1 MYKLDYKLSYNILGC
16 CRFKRR
22 NSRNLLKGSS
32 TLVVRWGEQLGDN
45 RPTSNPVKSK
55 EPLTVR
61 ESSKDVNKE
70 ENRPQKKVAIVVIKI
85 VRFAISSINRLQ
97 NDFQPR

>member
-1 MYKLDYKLSYNILGC
+1 
-16 CRFKRR
+16 
-22 NSRNLLKGSS
+22 LKGSS
-32 TLVVRWGEQLGDN
+32 TLVVRWGEQLGD
-45 RPTSNPVKSK
+45 RPTSNPVKSQK
-55 EPLTVR
+55 PLTVR